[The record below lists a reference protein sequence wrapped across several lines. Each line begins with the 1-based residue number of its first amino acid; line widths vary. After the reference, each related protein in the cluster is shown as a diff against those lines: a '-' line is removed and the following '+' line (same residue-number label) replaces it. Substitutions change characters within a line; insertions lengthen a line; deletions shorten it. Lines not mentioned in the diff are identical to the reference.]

1 MKKGKTISKTSRSA
15 TAMRNPPDLANLQ
28 RAFDALPKKYRRAFV
43 NAFVSDQGPENPK
56 LGNRAPQRN
65 APLPPTSGMGSLAS
79 GNDWDYF
86 RDGGKMVY
94 RDTPQDSITPARV
107 TLSVRMRNNPI
118 RGLTP
123 ERVVQFMDQWRFGF
137 FRQAGMMWD
146 QMQRRDYQLKIAA
159 PKRCK
164 SVARHGYDV
173 LIVENLQEGQKALAQ
188 QQQDFLKNL
197 YDHVTATN
205 ALEPDETGG
214 FGLLTRQMMDAHL
227 KRYAVH
233 DMVWLP
239 QADGNLTFKFIFCPI
254 WWFEGTRGKL
264 RFLDS
269 EFQIYGRDMLPGQWL
284 VTVGEGLMEAIS
296 ICYTFKWL
304 AMKSWLS
311 LLDKFGQP
319 GIHGK
324 TSATKGSKEWNDFVE
339 AVKEF
344 SQEWSAVTN
353 QSGEINLVEAKST
366 VSGNGPFEP
375 LVEKMDRVITQLMRG
390 GDLGTTSGQNKTGAS
405 LQEDESEIL
414 ETDDA
419 KILEETLT
427 SQVSRPALEWKF
439 GVGTPQLAYI
449 KLRTTPR
456 RNLQDDIAVDT
467 FLLNAGAPLGIEDT
481 LERYSRT
488 QPDKGAALL
497 KPVGL
502 KPQQTLGPDGKPLPP
517 NKTDS
522 NSEMGTQFSNAADL
536 ETSGK
541 ELLIEAILSEFRGI
555 NERLAAIQTI
565 SDPVVQKQKLAA
577 VMSDLDALEKNLN
590 TDPAIARAIYKIMAA
605 GVGNGIEQA
614 ATQHEN

>member
-1 MKKGKTISKTSRSA
+1 LKKGRTISKSA
-15 TAMRNPPDLANLQ
+15 IPRNPSGLMQLQ
-28 RAFDALPKKYRRAFV
+28 KAFDALPKKHRRTFV
-43 NAFVSDQGPENPK
+43 NAVMSDQGPQNPK

-65 APLPPTSGMGSLAS
+65 APIPPTSGMGGRAGGS
-79 GNDWDYF
+79 GDWDYF
-86 RDGGKMVY
+86 RDGGKMIY
-94 RDTPQDSITPARV
+94 RDQPQDSITPDRV
-107 TLSVRMRNNPI
+107 TLSVRMRTNPI

-123 ERVVQFMDQWRFGF
+123 ERVVSFMDQWRFGF

-188 QQQDFLKNL
+188 QQQEFLKGV

-239 QADGNLTFKFIFCPI
+239 KPDGTLTFKFIFCPI

-269 EFQIYGRDMLPGQWL
+269 EFQIYGRDMLPGEWL

-296 ICYTFKWL
+296 LCYTLKWL
-304 AMKSWLS
+304 ALKSWVL

-324 TSATKGSKEWNDFVE
+324 TDATKGSKEWNDFVS
-339 AVKEF
+339 AVQEF
-344 SQEWSAVTN
+344 SQEWAAVTN
-353 QSGEINLVEAKST
+353 RSGEITLVEAKAT
-366 VSGNGPFEP
+366 ASGNGPFEP

-414 ETDDA
+414 ETDDS
-419 KILEETLT
+419 KIIEETLMA
-427 SQVSRPALEWKF
+427 QVSRPALEWKF
-439 GVGTPQLAYI
+439 GIGTPQLAYL

-467 FLLNAGAPLGIEDT
+467 FLLGAGAPLGVEDT
-481 LERYSRT
+481 LERYSRAK
-488 QPDKGAALL
+488 PDKDAELL
-497 KPVGL
+497 KPAAALGQ
-502 KPQQTLGPDGKPLPP
+502 KTGPDGKPIPP
-517 NKTDS
+517 SKTDA
-522 NSEMGTQFSNAADL
+522 NSEFTNAADL
-536 ETSGK
+536 EASGK
-541 ELLIEAILSEFRGI
+541 ELLIEAVLSEFRTI
-555 NERLAAIQTI
+555 NERLAAIQNI
-565 SDPVVQKQKLAA
+565 SDPELQKQKLAA
-577 VMSDLDALEKNLN
+577 VLADLDKLEQNMN
-590 TDPAIARAIYKIMAA
+590 HDPAVASAIYKILAA
-605 GVGNGIEQA
+605 GVGNGIAQA
-614 ATQHEN
+614 AKQREK

>member
-1 MKKGKTISKTSRSA
+1 VKNAARRAKKANSFE
-15 TAMRNPPDLANLQ
+15 LAQLQ
-28 RAFDALPKKYRRAFV
+28 KAFDALPKKYRRAFV
-43 NAFVSDQGPENPK
+43 NAVTSDQGPENPK

-65 APLPPTSGMGSLAS
+65 APIPPTSGMGGFAD

-86 RDGGKMVY
+86 RNTDGKMVY
-94 RDTPQDSITPARV
+94 RDQPQDSITPARV
-107 TLSVRMRNNPI
+107 TLSVRMRTNPI

-173 LIVENLQEGQKALAQ
+173 LIVENLQEGQKAMAQ
-188 QQQDFLKNL
+188 EQQSFLKGV

-233 DMVWLP
+233 DMVWQP
-239 QADGNLTFKFIFCPI
+239 KPDGSLTFKFIFCPV

-269 EFQIYGRDMLPGQWL
+269 EFQIYGRDMLPGEWL

-296 ICYTFKWL
+296 LVYTLKWL
-304 AMKSWLS
+304 ALKSWVQ

-324 TSATKGSKEWNDFVE
+324 TDATKGSKEWNDFVS
-339 AVKEF
+339 AVQEF
-344 SQEWSAVTN
+344 SQEWAAVTN
-353 QSGEINLVEAKST
+353 RSGEITLVEAKST
-366 VSGNGPFEP
+366 TGGVGPFEP
-375 LVEKMDRVITQLMRG
+375 LVDRMDRVITQLLRG

-414 ETDDA
+414 ETDDS
-419 KILEETLT
+419 KIIEETLT
-427 SQVSRPALEWKF
+427 AQVSRPALDWKF
-439 GVGTPQLAYI
+439 GPDTPQLVYL

-456 RNLQDDIAVDT
+456 RNLQDDIAVDE
-467 FLLNAGAPLGIEDT
+467 FLLNAGAPLAVEDT
-481 LERYSRT
+481 LERYSRSM
-488 QPDKGAALL
+488 PEKGATLL
-497 KPVGL
+497 KPIG
-502 KPQQTLGPDGKPLPP
+502 QLGQKTAPNGQPLPP
-517 NKTDS
+517 SKTDA
-522 NSEMGTQFSNAADL
+522 NSEFANTANL
-536 ETSGK
+536 EASGK
-541 ELLIEAILSEFRGI
+541 ELLIEAILAEFRGV
-555 NERLAAIQTI
+555 NARLAAIQNI
-565 SDPVVQKQKLAA
+565 SDPEMQKQKLAD
-577 VMSDLDALEKNLN
+577 VLTELDKLEANIN
-590 TDPAIARAIYKIMAA
+590 HDPAVARAIYKILAA
-605 GVGNGIEQA
+605 GCGNGIAEA
-614 ATQHEN
+614 AMQHEK

>member
-1 MKKGKTISKTSRSA
+1 MKKQVKSRKPSSL
-15 TAMRNPPDLANLQ
+15 MQLQ
-28 RAFDALPKKYRRAFV
+28 KAFDALPKKYRRAFV
-43 NAFVSDQGPENPK
+43 NAVVSDQGPENPK

-65 APLPPTSGMGSLAS
+65 APLPPTSGMGAS
-79 GNDWDYF
+79 ARGGDWDYF
-86 RDGGKMVY
+86 RDNGKMIY
-94 RDTPQDSITPARV
+94 RDQPQDSITPARV

-118 RGLTP
+118 KGLTP

-164 SVARHGYDV
+164 SVARHGYDI

-188 QQQDFLKNL
+188 QQQAFLKDV
-197 YDHVTATN
+197 YDHVSATN

-233 DMVWLP
+233 DMVWIP
-239 QADGNLTFKFIFCPI
+239 KPDGSLTFKFIFCPV

-269 EFQIYGRDMLPGQWL
+269 EFQIYGRDMLPGEWL

-296 ICYTFKWL
+296 LCYTLKWL
-304 AMKSWLS
+304 ALKSWVQ

-324 TSATKGSKEWNDFVE
+324 TDATKGSKEWNDFVS
-339 AVKEF
+339 AVQDF
-344 SQEWSAVTN
+344 SQEWAAVTN
-353 QSGEINLVEAKST
+353 RSGEISLVEAKST
-366 VSGNGPFEP
+366 TSGEGPFEP
-375 LVEKMDRVITQLMRG
+375 LVDRMDRVITQLLRG
-390 GDLGTTSGQNKTGAS
+390 GDLGTTSGTNKTGAS

-419 KILEETLT
+419 KIIEETLT
-427 SQVSRPALEWKF
+427 GQVSRPALDWKF
-439 GVGTPQLAYI
+439 GVGTPQLAYL

-467 FLLNAGAPLGIEDT
+467 FLLNAGAPLGVEDT
-481 LERYSRT
+481 LERYSRA
-488 QPDKGAALL
+488 QPEKGASLL
-497 KPVGL
+497 KPAMPAP
-502 KPQQTLGPDGKPLPP
+502 KTGPGGQPVPP
-517 NKTDS
+517 EKTDA
-522 NSEMGTQFSNAADL
+522 NSEFANAADL
-536 ETSGK
+536 EAKGK
-541 ELLIEAILSEFRGI
+541 ELLIEAILSEFRAI
-555 NERLAAIQTI
+555 NERLAAIQNI
-565 SDPVVQKQKLAA
+565 SDQDVQKQKLAA
-577 VMSDLDALEKNLN
+577 VLADLDRLEQSMNH
-590 TDPAIARAIYKIMAA
+590 DPAVASAIYKILAA
-605 GVGNGIEQA
+605 GVGNGIAKGAQQREK
-614 ATQHEN
+614 